1 MLPPVVNSLLES
13 LPNVDEVKQTIPKL
27 LEVKTVLAAAAKS
40 NKPIAADAQE
50 ATVRRLDRALTIWR
64 HKKKFAS
71 QYNKLCG
78 LSEVARSLSVASEN
92 LFAELQKRKALDAQ
106 SLSNEIIS
114 SLLGDKSLLDLPPR
128 QLELTFQVLEPMV
141 LRLTANKL
149 TPPVQRSLS
158 EDALAAMTDEALE
171 ELPAED
177 NVISL
182 TRRFINAIVRFAKSF
197 QIDSVDTD
205 RRRNKEQ
212 ADQIQSLVDSL
223 KQLEE
228 LAYDVCEIVNEN
240 DSIDLSKMQ
249 VDNRKYFEYLFP
261 TEIITQ
267 QASPEMENAWREAS
281 LQRQIK
287 SDMED
292 TLSDCVRSNPV
303 ANALM
308 AEFAQT
314 KELRIYEEARWM
326 VIPEARKKMETRVA
340 TEVYNKANDEF
351 AGKELVHRYPV
362 EITQELRARFADGD
376 LSGAMQ
382 VAQAIA
388 TEMLQRI
395 VPEYYLNR
403 NLPES

>member
-1 MLPPVVNSLLES
+1 M
-13 LPNVDEVKQTIPKL
+13 
-27 LEVKTVLAAAAKS
+27 
-40 NKPIAADAQE
+40 
-50 ATVRRLDRALTIWR
+50 
-64 HKKKFAS
+64 
-71 QYNKLCG
+71 
-78 LSEVARSLSVASEN
+78 SVASEN
-92 LFAELQKRKALDAQ
+92 LIAELQKRKAVDAQ

-149 TPPVQRSLS
+149 TPPVQRSIS
-158 EDALAAMTDEALE
+158 EDALAAMSDEALE

-197 QIDSVDTD
+197 QIASVDTD

-228 LAYDVCEIVNEN
+228 LAYDVCEIVNDN
-240 DSIDLSKMQ
+240 GAIDLSKMQ
-249 VDNRKYFEYLFP
+249 VDNRKFFEYLFP

-351 AGKELVHRYPV
+351 AGKEIVHRYPV